1 MDLGLADKT
10 VMITGA
16 SGGIGRALAGA
27 FAAEGARV
35 SLFARTRTHALEEWV
50 DRQSWRERAR
60 VIQADVR
67 VPDEVDA
74 AVDGHVERSGRFD
87 VGVVNAGVWP
97 PESVRLAELSVERVR
112 AVLEV
117 NLFGAIWSA
126 RAFLRALERA
136 GPRTDREGACLV
148 FIGSTAGRFGEQG
161 HAAYAASKAALR
173 GLVLTLK
180 NEIVQVDPHGR
191 VNLVEPGWTV
201 TDMTRRALADEQ
213 AVRRSVRTMALRR
226 LAAPEDIASTVLA
239 LTSSAT
245 ARHVTGEI
253 LTVAGGM
260 EGRLLWSTG
269 EVDVDAIRRAVE

>member
-1 MDLGLADKT
+1 MDLGLADRA

-16 SGGIGRALAGA
+16 SGGIGRALASA

-35 SLFARTRTHALEEWV
+35 ALFAWNRTHELEGWV
-50 DRQSWRERAR
+50 DRQPWRDRAR
-60 VIQADVR
+60 VIRADVR

-74 AVDGHVERSGRFD
+74 AVDRLVEHGGRLD

-97 PESVRLAELSVERVR
+97 PESVPLSEQSVERIR
-112 AVLEV
+112 SVLDV
-117 NLFGAIWSA
+117 NLLGAIWSA
-126 RAFLRALERA
+126 RAFLRALERS
-136 GPRTDREGACLV
+136 GPRADCDGASLV

-180 NEIVQVDPHGR
+180 NEIVEVAPRGR

-201 TDMTRRALADEQ
+201 TDMTRRALGDEQ
-213 AVRRSVRTMALRR
+213 TVCRSIRTMALRR

-260 EGRLLWSTG
+260 EGRILWSAG
-269 EVDVDAIRRAVE
+269 EVDVDAIRREAE